1 MSLSEHAL
9 LRTAERTLAA
19 LSEELRDRYGWT
31 RLQAQFAVDPV
42 KRTLR
47 TRGVVVAPRVVRRLE
62 AALTDAL
69 PEDFSIDLQAVTPLK
84 TGEWHNLV
92 APVTAVWQKHPS
104 RGLFLTT
111 ELLATDG
118 PVELLAVHDGARLV
132 RVMDGTVGWVENELG
147 GRRGAPAVAGAHGTG
162 EQVVAS
168 ARALLDTPYRL
179 GGTTLGGVDC
189 SGLCQ
194 RAYREGLGVLLPRHS
209 LDQLT
214 ATLRLESSPRQN
226 GDLAFV
232 WSEREGPCH
241 VGVMTHGTA
250 TSVVHAS
257 LSRKR
262 VVEDPWE
269 RFIEQTS
276 RVEVVAVARA
286 LEYHALNVGLACLSL
301 SDRWEDP

>member
-1 MSLSEHAL
+1 
-9 LRTAERTLAA
+9 
-19 LSEELRDRYGWT
+19 
-31 RLQAQFAVDPV
+31 
-42 KRTLR
+42 
-47 TRGVVVAPRVVRRLE
+47 LE

-69 PEDFSIDLQAVTPLK
+69 PDDFSLDLRAVTPLR
-84 TGEWHNLV
+84 TGEWHTLV
-92 APVTAVWQKHPS
+92 GGVSAVWQRHPS
-104 RGLFLTT
+104 RGLSLST
-111 ELLATDG
+111 ELLPSDG

-132 RVMDGTVGWVENELG
+132 RVMDGTVGWVERELG
-147 GRRGAPAVAGAHGTG
+147 GRRSAPTIAPAHGTG
-162 EQVVAS
+162 DQVVTS
-168 ARALLDTPYRL
+168 SRALLDTPYRL

-209 LDQLT
+209 MDQLN
-214 ATLRLESSPRQN
+214 ATLRMESSPRQS
-226 GDLAFV
+226 GDLVFV

-241 VGVMTHGTA
+241 VGVLTHDTT

-276 RVEVVAVARA
+276 RIEVVAVARA
-286 LEYHALNVGLACLSL
+286 LEYHATNVGLACLSL
-301 SDRWEDP
+301 SDRWDEA